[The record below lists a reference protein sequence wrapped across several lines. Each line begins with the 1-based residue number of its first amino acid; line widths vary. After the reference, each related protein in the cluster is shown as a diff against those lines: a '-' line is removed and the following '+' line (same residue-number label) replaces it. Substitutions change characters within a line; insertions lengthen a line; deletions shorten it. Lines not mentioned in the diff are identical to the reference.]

1 MVTIASTIDIKKKL
15 PKELGVTNYVAD
27 KLHIEITTPSNT
39 RLSQL
44 PTVVNSTL
52 LADGY
57 ILFSSVTLAD
67 GPNRV
72 SMFVSDNS
80 DLDVEGTTLTK
91 LGSVTIRRVSDA
103 PTEVLV

>member
-15 PKELGVTNYVAD
+15 PKELGVTTHTAD

-80 DLDVEGTTLTK
+80 DLDVEGTILTK